1 MILRNG
7 KKYNVI
13 IDNEIIDNG
22 IIDNEIIYNEIEKMT
37 LYRWF
42 IGLLRSI
49 F

>member
-7 KKYNVI
+7 KKYN
-13 IDNEIIDNG
+13 E
-22 IIDNEIIYNEIEKMT
+22 IIDNEIIYNEIIDNEIEKLT

-42 IGLLRSI
+42 IRLLRSI